1 MVICGAPGGGGGGA
15 GAAGGAGDDVEGV
28 EDAGAFEGELPAD
41 DESAA
46 GVFAAGVSDVV
57 DVVEGAGGV
66 VDAAADGASDE
77 EETVEVEADN
87 DEAEDD
93 VPAPWG
99 AAGAGP
105 GAVFVRFTS
114 AVRSGTAGATISGAG
129 VTGASVGARTWV
141 AASAGGRAMVRAPGV
156 APSS

>member
-15 GAAGGAGDDVEGV
+15 GAAGGGAGDGV
-28 EDAGAFEGELPAD
+28 EDAGVLEGELPAD

-77 EETVEVEADN
+77 EDAVEVDADN

-93 VPAPWG
+93 APVPSRD
-99 AAGAGP
+99 AGAGP

-114 AVRSGTAGATISGAG
+114 AVCSGTAGATISGAG
-129 VTGASVGARTWV
+129 VTGASAGGVGSF
-141 AASAGGRAMVRAPGV
+141 AASAGGGAMVSAPGV